1 MPVSRQLISRAS
13 TGTRGV
19 RIRLPL
25 LKTAMPSKASP
36 TTLNQRLSGPRQHG
50 HNKNIRRGAL
60 IISHQQ
66 RWHPPWTSF
75 DDVDEK
81 FRGLVGLLEII
92 WLRSTAGTSIRDLP
106 ISEVRGASYESLWT
120 RTTHDLA
127 ALACNDGPACVSRTW
142 RHARWV
148 MLVCVWESMC
158 KPITPLLG
166 SVYKLGEEAP
176 IQGALHLALAQGG
189 SRRHSMYARHKI

>member
-1 MPVSRQLISRAS
+1 MLKLYFGIREVSIRAMCIQDTSEAASINRYGRWEIHVPVSRQLTSRVS

-36 TTLNQRLSGPRQHG
+36 TTLNQRLSGSRQHG

-106 ISEVRGASYESLWT
+106 ISKVRGATYKSLM
-120 RTTHDLA
+120 DSD
-127 ALACNDGPACVSRTW
+127 NP
-142 RHARWV
+142 
-148 MLVCVWESMC
+148 
-158 KPITPLLG
+158 
-166 SVYKLGEEAP
+166 
-176 IQGALHLALAQGG
+176 
-189 SRRHSMYARHKI
+189 